1 MNERVDLN
9 KILKDCPKGWKFWS
23 PLFGE
28 VNFHSMDSDYV
39 DVEIDNEEIWTFN
52 TNATITFSNRESL
65 ELMLFPSKEQ
75 RDWNKFAAPWYKNEN
90 KFDPKSLIPFD
101 KVLVRNIQSNNWD
114 IEHFSHIDERSK
126 PYQFYC
132 LENNYA
138 YCIPCNH
145 DTEHLVGTTDE
156 PQEFYRYW
164 EEDMKEHFT
173 ANNMEKKE
181 LVVRDLIKKLLDF
194 NPDAKVTINL
204 TSVPFPLYSDFSLC
218 WGNDNAGDSCASL
231 EERLES
237 RKTASDV
244 MFDFTSPER

>member
-28 VNFHSMDSDYV
+28 VKFHSMYSDYV
-39 DVEIDNEEIWTFN
+39 LVEIYNEIIWTFN
-52 TNATITFSNRESL
+52 TNATITFNDRESL

-75 RDWNKFAAPWYKNEN
+75 RDWSKFTAPWYKNEN
-90 KFDPKSLIPFD
+90 KFDPKSLMPFD
-101 KVLVRNIQSNNWD
+101 KVLVRNIPSNNWD

-164 EEDMKEHFT
+164 EEDMKEQFIT
-173 ANNMEKKE
+173 NIMEKKE
-181 LVVRDLIKKLLDF
+181 LVVRDLIRKLLDF

-204 TSVPFPLYSDFSLC
+204 TGVPFPLYSDFSLC
-218 WGNDNAGDSCASL
+218 WGNDNEGDSCASL

-244 MFDFTSPER
+244 MLDFTSPER